1 MDTRER
7 NFIQLPSKVT
17 TAKLNGGSNSYMFT
31 DIKILS
37 YIRSVQCNVQIING
51 SKSPEEG
58 FGLVIIRTPKTNII
72 IPLRTQYYKPQNTQ
86 NTTSQTALKHYNEFI
101 NVRTEY
107 LIWVKMTTDTGIK
120 FKVETSSKK
129 RDE

>member
-7 NFIQLPSKVT
+7 NSIQLPSKVT